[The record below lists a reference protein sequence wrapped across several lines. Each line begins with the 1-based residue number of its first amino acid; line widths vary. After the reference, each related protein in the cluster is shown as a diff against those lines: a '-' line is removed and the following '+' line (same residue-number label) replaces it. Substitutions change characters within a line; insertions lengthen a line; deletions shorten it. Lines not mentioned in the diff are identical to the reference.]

1 MKKFTILLLVLA
13 VSCNKRKLD
22 FYRENSVRLSVGQE
36 VASGSE
42 PSQSLTA
49 QGLACGDITS
59 TEALVDSL
67 NNAHPEEQETLH
79 RWIQKYIAWFD
90 ERSVRKLTLTP
101 GEIQEYACLAH
112 IQADKSGNKQL
123 LKNYFYSLCDKIQ
136 KNKYGDTPLIEALE
150 YTLQNIDS
158 QVFGEDP
165 STLIDLGKDLL
176 KKIKATALFSK
187 NTYSTHRSLLYS
199 LHQVL
204 VLIQLIAPN
213 QWDEEIYTL
222 FKKQVEAIADNA
234 QYYPFR
240 YHALLLA

>member
-1 MKKFTILLLVLA
+1 M
-13 VSCNKRKLD
+13 
-22 FYRENSVRLSVGQE
+22 
-36 VASGSE
+36 
-42 PSQSLTA
+42 
-49 QGLACGDITS
+49 
-59 TEALVDSL
+59 
-67 NNAHPEEQETLH
+67 
-79 RWIQKYIAWFD
+79 
-90 ERSVRKLTLTP
+90 
-101 GEIQEYACLAH
+101 
-112 IQADKSGNKQL
+112 
-123 LKNYFYSLCDKIQ
+123 
-136 KNKYGDTPLIEALE
+136 
-150 YTLQNIDS
+150 
-158 QVFGEDP
+158 FGEDP